1 MTLSAIGS
9 LNKNGAKH
17 VGHIR
22 SEIPTGKRDGGHRDP
37 NPMGRRTRGEARKT
51 GPKTLSGF
59 VGRKKD
65 RNDFLYI
72 RNQYIAARE
81 IYLAEAD
88 RLCHM
93 LSACDGD
100 ALNVADHVALIAQR
114 HQENDAHDEY
124 IRARKRL
131 LRSARLT
138 STSKSFQRISR

>member
-22 SEIPTGKRDGGHRDP
+22 SEIPTGKRDGGHRDL
-37 NPMGRRTRGEARKT
+37 NPMGRRTTGEVRKT

-59 VGRKKD
+59 VARKKD
-65 RNDFLYI
+65 RNNFLYI

-81 IYLAEAD
+81 IYLAESD

-93 LSACDGD
+93 LSACDGH
-100 ALNVADHVALIAQR
+100 AVNVADHVALIAQR
-114 HQENDAHDEY
+114 HRENDAHDEY

-131 LRSARLT
+131 LRSARLI
-138 STSKSFQRISR
+138 SISKTFQRISR